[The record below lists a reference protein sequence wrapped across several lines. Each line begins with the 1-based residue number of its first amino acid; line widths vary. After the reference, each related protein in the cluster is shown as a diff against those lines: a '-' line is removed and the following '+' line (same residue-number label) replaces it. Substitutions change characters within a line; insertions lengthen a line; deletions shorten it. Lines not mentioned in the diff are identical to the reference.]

1 MTQKLD
7 DILSAL
13 SEGGF
18 RLTRLRKAVVEIFL
32 GSTLPLS
39 AADIIA
45 RLEKKKASFNKTTV
59 YRELA
64 FLKETGIIK
73 EIQFLHERVK
83 RYELTSLD
91 HHHHLICLNCKKVED
106 IVLEA
111 HLEEQEEKIRRS
123 TGFHVLNHSLEF
135 LGICQACR

>member
-1 MTQKLD
+1 MAQKLD

-32 GSTLPLS
+32 NSTLPLS
-39 AADIIA
+39 AIDIIA
-45 RLEKKKASFNKTTV
+45 SLERKKAAFNKTTV

-83 RYELTSLD
+83 RYELSSLG
-91 HHHHLICLNCKKVED
+91 HHHHLICLKCKKVED
-106 IVLEA
+106 VVLDA
-111 HLEEQEEKIRRS
+111 HLEEQEKKILRS

-135 LGICQACR
+135 LGVCQACR